1 MEARMNETLD
11 LNFEDFERVSLHRSQ
26 SGAYLDYSYSQRKMI
41 DPYTKGV
48 TKSGCLICS
57 Q

>member
-1 MEARMNETLD
+1 MNETLD